1 MPSGT
6 ITTEL
11 VNNSITTELNT
22 DALNSAFT
30 YIMPFN
36 MPGDLNST
44 AMSITT
50 ENIKTSITTE
60 C

>member
-1 MPSGT
+1 MSRGT
-6 ITTEL
+6 ITTE
-11 VNNSITTELNT
+11 NIKTSITTELNT
-22 DALNSAFT
+22 DALNNFFT
-30 YIMPFN
+30 YTMPFS

-44 AMSITT
+44 KMTITT